1 MTSAHSTTNQSNT
14 AKIEGS
20 DKTENGAKKAVKTAD
35 NASQSTSTISF
46 VKAGYQDVGFLTY
59 LRKLTMEEHLL
70 NAGLKLSG
78 EQHVARVHEH
88 FSDSYL
94 IKLGQTTVGLIK
106 LGVENGSLHIRQ
118 FQILPQFQN
127 KGIGDKVLLVCKR
140 KASEQQRTI
149 TLNVLHDNPAKQLY
163 LRHGFVIE
171 QTDNLQHFM
180 RFTSR

>member
-14 AKIEGS
+14 VKAKGT
-20 DKTENGAKKAVKTAD
+20 TEKIAQTAANG
-35 NASQSTSTISF
+35 SQSTGTISF
-46 VKAGYQDVGFLTY
+46 VKAAYQDVGFLTY

-70 NAGLKLSG
+70 KAGLKLSD

-94 IKLGQTTVGLIK
+94 IKLGQATVGLIK
-106 LGVENGSLHIRQ
+106 LGVENGNLHIRQ
-118 FQILPQFQN
+118 FQILPQYQN

-140 KASEQQRTI
+140 KASEQHRTI

-171 QTDNLQHFM
+171 NTDNLQHFM
-180 RFTSR
+180 RYSK